1 MAVNLSNLQPPRG
14 SRHRKV
20 RVGRGM
26 GSKLGKTCGKGNKG
40 QKSRKGYSRRPGFEG
55 GQMPLHRRIP
65 KRGFRNPFGRDFAIV
80 NVEML
85 NAFAAGET
93 VTPET
98 LVSRGLVSGGRR
110 SVKILGDGGP
120 ALRGAGMVALVAV
133 AGDSLEEHLELE
145 EGLFLALPRQ
155 RQKPRVARRGLVAPQ
170 AARVAQEVRVDIA
183 LGGQAN
189 HRGREDT

>member
-85 NAFAAGET
+85 NAFAAGEI

-110 SVKILGDGGP
+110 SVKILGDGNLKVGLTVR
-120 ALRGAGMVALVAV
+120 AHAFSKSAQEKITGAG
-133 AGDSLEEHLELE
+133 G
-145 EGLFLALPRQ
+145 
-155 RQKPRVARRGLVAPQ
+155 KT
-170 AARVAQEVRVDIA
+170 EV
-183 LGGQAN
+183 LS
-189 HRGREDT
+189 